1 MQKLDGIALALW
13 AGCSCLVADV
23 AAQIEIGLGAGAT
36 RLARTTLELPGA
48 VGDDYR
54 GASFSQFQAEA
65 SVLFR
70 PRAQW
75 GVGLLSTIG
84 TFRGD
89 VIGFEAR
96 DAVSQMLGVGP
107 LIVYRP
113 FPWLSLEASAGRTFN
128 FEVDAT
134 SVSRSDFDP
143 TLPRP
148 NPREVSHNHLRTSA
162 VVHAGIAYLRLGYYR
177 SSAERRGGAPLR
189 DAAGAPVGV
198 PRAYWSG
205 FDVGAGVRF
214 GTAARR
220 YGRPLGLDSLM
231 VRLGGPLER
240 RYPRWR
246 LVVEGDL
253 QHIGQALP
261 RLDELPESVDLH
273 SLGLAA
279 GFRQNDSWTWR
290 ASLGLRWAEV
300 YGWQRPRPRTLVQT
314 TYSSTITREVVVA
327 GGAERRLLPD
337 LAVAVDV
344 GPAFRV
350 ARRVE
355 LSEDAIDEPERPE
368 LSAPV
373 PRAAVTL
380 LANGALRYY
389 VGPRV
394 SLDGKASL
402 TLTSPYGGDADERLA
417 EPRRRRQRWGAI
429 GIGASYAI
437 VR

>member
-1 MQKLDGIALALW
+1 M
-13 AGCSCLVADV
+13 CSCLVADV
-23 AAQIEIGLGAGAT
+23 AAQIELDLGAGAT
-36 RLARTTLELPGA
+36 RLARKTLELPGA

-54 GASFSQFQAEA
+54 GASFSQVQAEA

-89 VIGFEAR
+89 VIGFEGR
-96 DAVSQMLGVGP
+96 DALSQMLGVGP
-107 LIVYRP
+107 LIAYRP

-134 SVSRSDFDP
+134 SVRSSDFDP
-143 TLPRP
+143 ALPRP
-148 NPREVSHNHLRTSA
+148 NLREVSHNHLRTSA
-162 VVHAGIAYLRLGYYR
+162 TVYTGIGNLRVGYYR

-205 FDVGAGVRF
+205 FDVGAGLRF

-231 VRLGGPLER
+231 VRLAGPLER

-246 LVVEGDL
+246 LAVEGDL

-261 RLDELPESVDLH
+261 RLDEFRESVNLQ
-273 SLGLAA
+273 SIALVA
-279 GFRQNDSWTWR
+279 GFRQNEDWNLR
-290 ASLGLRWAEV
+290 ASLGLRRAEV
-300 YGWQRPRPRTLVQT
+300 YGWIQQRTFVQT
-314 TYSSTITREVVVA
+314 TYSGTITREVVVA
-327 GGAERRLLPD
+327 GGAERKLLGD

-355 LSEDAIDEPERPE
+355 LSEDAIDEPERTE
-368 LSAPV
+368 LRAPV

-380 LANGALRYY
+380 PANGALRYY

-394 SLDGKASL
+394 SLDGRASL
-402 TLTSPYGGDADERLA
+402 TLTTPYGGDADERLA

-429 GIGASYAI
+429 GIGAGYAI